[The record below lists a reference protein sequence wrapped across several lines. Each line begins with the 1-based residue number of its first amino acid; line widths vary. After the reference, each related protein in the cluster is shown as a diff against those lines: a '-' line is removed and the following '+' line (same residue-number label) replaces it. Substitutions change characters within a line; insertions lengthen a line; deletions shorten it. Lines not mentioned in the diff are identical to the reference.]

1 MATHTAAAPTRGTV
15 RTSRLVRAVCL
26 AAAGILVIVFLVS
39 FGRAAY
45 RVYVLDRQIAD
56 LERTRSSLV
65 EENRRLREQ
74 IRLLQQPSY
83 IERVAREQLGLVRPG
98 EIAVV
103 LVPKPTPDPTP
114 KPAP

>member
-1 MATHTAAAPTRGTV
+1 MSFA
-15 RTSRLVRAVCL
+15 
-26 AAAGILVIVFLVS
+26 VS

-45 RVYVLDRQIAD
+45 RVYLLDRQIAE

-65 EENRRLREQ
+65 EENGRLREQ
-74 IRLLQQPSY
+74 IRLLQQPAY

-103 LVPKPTPDPTP
+103 LLPRPTPDPTP
-114 KPAP
+114 EPVP

>member
-1 MATHTAAAPTRGTV
+1 VVTHAAAAPTRRTV
-15 RTSRLVRAVCL
+15 RTSRLARGVRLVVVGALAVL
-26 AAAGILVIVFLVS
+26 FFVS
-39 FGRAAY
+39 FGQAAY
-45 RVYVLDRQIAD
+45 RVYLLDRQIAD
-56 LERTRSSLV
+56 LERTHSSLI
-65 EENRRLREQ
+65 EENQRLREQ

>member
-1 MATHTAAAPTRGTV
+1 M
-15 RTSRLVRAVCL
+15 
-26 AAAGILVIVFLVS
+26 
-39 FGRAAY
+39 
-45 RVYVLDRQIAD
+45 
-56 LERTRSSLV
+56 
-65 EENRRLREQ
+65 LREQ

-98 EIAVV
+98 EIAIV